1 MIIAFGSAN
10 NVEGH
15 LVLGSVLSLIGSLG
29 VCASY
34 IMIVPWR
41 KHPSM
46 LILYR
51 AITSLSFSINLLGNA
66 TNNSTLSAGLC
77 RHFAVVTEMC
87 LLSGEGWLTTIAND
101 LVTSLTNPFISYKS
115 NLRKYLV
122 IITIWSSF
130 IGLIFSLDPGCQG
143 EFDQGI
149 CWMGVESSFSPC
161 LWGYFLVWIIGMY
174 VYQIWAVSFSY
185 MRLQQGLE
193 ATFDVRKK
201 CAEETFTCLFI
212 YFIYLTIIVFFFT
225 IVSGRSSPRPGTT
238 AHNTSLFLLYIIAN
252 RGTVDAIVWFKL
264 HDFTLS
270 TAAVSDKS
278 SGKNDTIDPE
288 IAAVLHNDNDDSG
301 DDEPSSNG
309 KYKRLSTSIID
320 NLKLSKIEELG
331 KEMRDEFTKTIT
343 DIADIT
349 IQDVDETDMS
359 PQVNMALRKHIVSLV
374 TRGVI
379 TAINTYTTTTSD
391 DKLIDKMLDRA
402 QIMKKD
408 TALIEGMKYSHF
420 LLDDEYPFK
429 CFAPDTFRNLRQLEG
444 IDDAKIIDVLSKP
457 ANERLSEG
465 ASGAFMFFCG
475 GNEFI
480 VKTIRAREARV
491 LHKMLDEYYEYLCN
505 HSNSLLCRFLGSY
518 SLEMYDQTFY
528 FCIMQNCF
536 NPKAK
541 INERFDIK
549 GSWVG
554 RSAEPSRASK
564 KVVCRHCNTY
574 FLPTASEQCTVIVG
588 AHEADVVLK
597 DNDLRS
603 KIILNPLDAV
613 KVRQI
618 LKSDSDLLGKFGVL
632 DYSLLIGVRKMKYDV
647 QDIEVDTAEVNSG
660 EKASNIG
667 INSTFH
673 AKSLVGPAV
682 YYLGIV
688 DFLQDWTTMKV
699 LERSFK
705 IYVTRKDP
713 DGLSVMPPMQ
723 YMQRFQKKM
732 EQIFEIDDNI
742 SVATLSPQKSY
753 SDFQYATI
761 DSNRAYPDEEQP
773 RSINN
778 IYNSPFV
785 DTKMS
790 VNVNTDT
797 VNSDEI
803 EVDDVEEIN

>member
-1 MIIAFGSAN
+1 M
-10 NVEGH
+10 
-15 LVLGSVLSLIGSLG
+15 
-29 VCASY
+29 
-34 IMIVPWR
+34 
-41 KHPSM
+41 
-46 LILYR
+46 
-51 AITSLSFSINLLGNA
+51 TSLSFSINLLGNA
-66 TNNSTLSAGLC
+66 TNNSTLSVALC

-87 LLSGEGWLTTIAND
+87 LLAGEGWLTTIAND
-101 LVTSLTNPFISYKS
+101 LVTSLTNPFISYKA

-122 IITIWSSF
+122 IITVWSSF
-130 IGLIFSLDPGCQG
+130 IGLIFALDPGCQG

-161 LWGYFLVWIIGMY
+161 LWGYFLIWIIGMY

-185 MRLQQGLE
+185 MRLQEGLE

-225 IVSGRSSPRPGTT
+225 IISGQSSPKPGSS
-238 AHNTSLFLLYIIAN
+238 AHNTALFLLFIIAN

-264 HDFTLS
+264 HDFS
-270 TAAVSDKS
+270 FPAASEKS
-278 SGKNDTIDPE
+278 SEKIETVDPE
-288 IAAVLHNDNDDSG
+288 IAAVLNQDNDDSG
-301 DDEPSSNG
+301 DDEPHATH
-309 KYKRLSTSIID
+309 KYKRLSSAIMD

-331 KEMRDEFTKTIT
+331 KEMRNEFTKTIT

-391 DKLIDKMLDRA
+391 DKLIDKMLDRT

-408 TALIEGMKYSHF
+408 IALIEGMKYSHF

-475 GNEFI
+475 GNEYI

-491 LHKMLDEYYEYLCN
+491 LHKMLDEYYDYLCN
-505 HSNSLLCRFLGSY
+505 HRNSLLCRFLGSY
-518 SLEMYDQTFY
+518 SLQMYEQTFY

-603 KIILNPLDAV
+603 KIILNPIDAI

-632 DYSLLIGVRKMKYDV
+632 DYSLLIGVKKMKYDV
-647 QDIEVDTAEVNSG
+647 QDIEVEDVNT
-660 EKASNIG
+660 SNIG
-667 INSTFH
+667 INATFH
-673 AKSLVGPAV
+673 AKSLVGPAI

-699 LERSFK
+699 MERSFK

-713 DGLSVMPPMQ
+713 DGLSVMPPLQ

-732 EQIFEIDDNI
+732 DQIFEIDDNV
-742 SVATLSPQKSY
+742 SVATLSPQRSFNDLQYKSAKNNSSY
-753 SDFQYATI
+753 
-761 DSNRAYPDEEQP
+761 EEEEDQP
-773 RSINN
+773 RSMNN
-778 IYNSPFV
+778 MYNSPFV
-785 DTKMS
+785 DTKMT
-790 VNVNTDT
+790 VNVNTDD
-797 VNSDEI
+797 VDHREIEIVDDNSD
-803 EVDDVEEIN
+803 